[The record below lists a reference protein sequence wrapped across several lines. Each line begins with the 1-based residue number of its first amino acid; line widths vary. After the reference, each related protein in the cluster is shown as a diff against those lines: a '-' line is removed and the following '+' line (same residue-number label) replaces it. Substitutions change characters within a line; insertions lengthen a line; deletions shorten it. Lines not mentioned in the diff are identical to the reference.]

1 MFYDNLKAICDEKG
15 LKVTPIVA
23 ECGGAKGSI
32 SNWKKG
38 AMPNSEIVMKLS
50 VRLNVSSDRL
60 LFGSSE
66 SNTVNLK
73 NSTVGAIG
81 NHSTGTISITNDTS
95 DKEKP
100 SPDDEMVK
108 EIARILNELP
118 IKERTKLLS
127 MIYDFEENYQKNSKW
142 KMRRGMRTCSHPS

>member
-1 MFYDNLKAICDEKG
+1 MFYDNLKAVCDEKG

-60 LFGSSE
+60 LFGTPKSTPTSI
-66 SNTVNLK
+66 K
-73 NSTVGAIG
+73 NSTVVASVV
-81 NHSTGTISITNDTS
+81 NSSNSMVAMQPEELHSNRSEITSKLEQND
-95 DKEKP
+95 
-100 SPDDEMVK
+100 
-108 EIARILNELP
+108 EIVQEITRILNKLSL
-118 IKERTKLLS
+118 KERSKLLT
-127 MIYDFEENYQKNSKW
+127 MIYDFEEQCDKK
-142 KMRRGMRTCSHPS
+142 

>member
-66 SNTVNLK
+66 FDTVNLK
-73 NSTVGAIG
+73 NSAVGAIG
-81 NHSTGTISITNDTS
+81 NHSTGTVSITHDTS

-100 SPDDEMVK
+100 SSDDEMVK
-108 EIARILNELP
+108 EIARILNGLSL
-118 IKERTKLLS
+118 KERSKLLT
-127 MIYDFEENYQKNSKW
+127 MIYDFEEKCNPKSEK
-142 KMRRGMRTCSHPS
+142 

>member
-1 MFYDNLKAICDEKG
+1 MFYDNLKAVCDEKG

-127 MIYDFEENYQKNSKW
+127 MIYDFEENYQKNSK
-142 KMRRGMRTCSHPS
+142 

>member
-1 MFYDNLKAICDEKG
+1 MFYDNLKAVCDEKG

-60 LFGSSE
+60 LFGTPKSIPASI
-66 SNTVNLK
+66 K
-73 NSTVGAIG
+73 NSTVVGSVVNSSNSMVAIQPEEL
-81 NHSTGTISITNDTS
+81 HSDCSEITSKSEQN
-95 DKEKP
+95 
-100 SPDDEMVK
+100 DEMVQ
-108 EIARILNELP
+108 EIMRVLNKLSL
-118 IKERTKLLS
+118 KERSKLLT
-127 MIYDFEENYQKNSKW
+127 MIYDFEEQCDQKAK
-142 KMRRGMRTCSHPS
+142 K

>member
-1 MFYDNLKAICDEKG
+1 MFYDNLKAVCDEKG

-60 LFGSSE
+60 LFGPSE

-73 NSTVGAIG
+73 NSTVGVIG

-127 MIYDFEENYQKNSKW
+127 MIYDFEENYQKNSK
-142 KMRRGMRTCSHPS
+142 

>member
-66 SNTVNLK
+66 FDTVNLK
-73 NSTVGAIG
+73 NSAVGAIG
-81 NHSTGTISITNDTS
+81 NHSTGTVSITHDPS

-100 SPDDEMVK
+100 SSDDEMVK
-108 EIARILNELP
+108 EIARILNGLSL
-118 IKERTKLLS
+118 KERSKLLT
-127 MIYDFEENYQKNSKW
+127 MIYDFEEKCNPKSEK
-142 KMRRGMRTCSHPS
+142 